1 MTMVQYG
8 GEAVKTVPLSISQ
21 NLFCL
26 ILASGELFW
35 GVLIKLLPT
44 RLFAGW
50 ISLDEAPS

>member
-1 MTMVQYG
+1 MVQYG

-50 ISLDEAPS
+50 ISLDEDPS